1 MSHTSFKKN
10 CTYLSHGTS
19 CNDLKW
25 CPARQVWKKPSK
37 LSPWNFMAFM
47 VRLKWDIS
55 VSFSSHITM
64 NNISVAFLRLISH
77 CNALANISVSSTSHT
92 TVASFRRLTHWQK
105 PWHQYAPHTPHFIFT
120 RVQPTI
126 WMYGSIYEVYIQS
139 KFQTS
144 QKWKFSVSG
153 AQTGAVSAM
162 LKVTYLL
169 VIARLFTRLRFSTSL
184 LVIASFSSVLYF
196 LAKGGLDVR
205 SCLKTT
211 FHRELV
217 NQPTL
222 QLPNKS
228 RLGELS

>member
-1 MSHTSFKKN
+1 MPCQISMKKS
-10 CTYLSHGTS
+10 YQYSAHGISQLSY
-19 CNDLKW
+19 
-25 CPARQVWKKPSK
+25 VWLGWSGIF
-37 LSPWNFMAFM
+37 LCHSYVTLAN
-47 VRLKWDIS
+47 VS
-55 VSFSSHITM
+55 VSFFTSHIT
-64 NNISVAFLRLISH
+64 
-77 CNALANISVSSTSHT
+77 LANISVSSTSHT

-105 PWHQYAPHTPHFIFT
+105 PWHQYTPHTPHFIFT

-184 LVIASFSSVLYF
+184 LVRLFISFRF
-196 LAKGGLDVR
+196 
-205 SCLKTT
+205 SCQ
-211 FHRELV
+211 RGAWCQELFK
-217 NQPTL
+217 NYISP
-222 QLPNKS
+222 
-228 RLGELS
+228 RAC

>member
-25 CPARQVWKKPSK
+25 CPARQVWKKLSK

-64 NNISVAFLRLISH
+64 NNISVSFLRLISH

-105 PWHQYAPHTPHFIFT
+105 PWHQYTPHTPHFIFT

-126 WMYGSIYEVYIQS
+126 WMYGRQPVCACIKFIFSLNFRRCKNENSQS
-139 KFQTS
+139 QERRRALC
-144 QKWKFSVSG
+144 Q
-153 AQTGAVSAM
+153 Q
-162 LKVTYLL
+162 
-169 VIARLFTRLRFSTSL
+169 
-184 LVIASFSSVLYF
+184 
-196 LAKGGLDVR
+196 
-205 SCLKTT
+205 C
-211 FHRELV
+211 
-217 NQPTL
+217 
-222 QLPNKS
+222 
-228 RLGELS
+228 